1 MGSLLDFHSCLSPSP
16 SLLLPAITSPIEKPA
31 SKSLSQML
39 ISGAKTKRRLEMKER
54 QDEVCKEDSTLRVKG
69 KRLIEARNV
78 FTKTD
83 LLDPRLPHS

>member
-1 MGSLLDFHSCLSPSP
+1 
-16 SLLLPAITSPIEKPA
+16 
-31 SKSLSQML
+31 ML
-39 ISGAKTKRRLEMKER
+39 ISGAKTKRRLEMRER